1 MNYDLIKKQVL
12 ETVYEYFNAY
22 FSLRDWE
29 KTVSFFDSEI
39 SGFGTGKDE
48 ISFNLDSTLLF
59 FKRDIEQS
67 PNVVEYIIHESHI
80 SLPAPDIAIVEM
92 QMTLNTIYQNIPYSI
107 NNLRYSLLAVKRE
120 SGWKIHHFHTSLP
133 NSEQQVGESYPMD
146 SVLRQNIIL
155 ESTVARQTRELQTAV
170 TELSQLNIQKDKF
183 MALLAHDLKSP
194 LAASMNL
201 IEILREDFEDFS
213 PEEFKDKLTKVHNSI
228 SRTFNLMQDLLTW
241 TTSTSGLFRFQ
252 PRIITLLTAIETV
265 IVHLTELIERKQL
278 EIQLSVPNELTVY
291 ADYDILLTILR
302 NLISNAIKFSPI
314 GKSILIEAK
323 DEPNGISIR
332 IEDEGIGM
340 SEEVLSKVFSFK
352 ASIAQGTGGEK
363 GHGFGL
369 LICKEFVERHNGTIT
384 ASSQPGI
391 GSTFTIYLPHPP
403 K

>member
-48 ISFNLDSTLLF
+48 TSYNLDSTCLF

-67 PNVVEYIIHESHI
+67 PNVVEYSIHESHI
-80 SLPAPDIAIVEM
+80 SLPAPDTSVVEL
-92 QMTLNTIYQNIPYSI
+92 QMTLSTLYQNIPYSI
-107 NNLRYSLLAVKRE
+107 NNLRYSMLLLKRE
-120 SGWKIHHFHTSLP
+120 HGWKIHHFHTSLP
-133 NSEQQVGESYPMD
+133 DSEQQAGESYPMD

-201 IEILREDFEDFS
+201 IEILRDDFEDFS

-252 PRIITLLTAIETV
+252 PRIVDLLPALETV
-265 IVHLTELIERKQL
+265 IGNLTELIERKQL
-278 EIQLSVPNELTVY
+278 EIQLSVPNKLSVY
-291 ADYDILLTILR
+291 ADYDILLTIFR

-314 GKSILIEAK
+314 GKSIFIDAENDQYGTTILVK
-323 DEPNGISIR
+323 
-332 IEDEGIGM
+332 DEGIGM

-369 LICKEFVERHNGTIT
+369 LICKEFVERHNGTIS
-384 ASSQPGI
+384 ANSKPGS
-391 GSTFTIYLPHPP
+391 GSTFTIHLPHPP